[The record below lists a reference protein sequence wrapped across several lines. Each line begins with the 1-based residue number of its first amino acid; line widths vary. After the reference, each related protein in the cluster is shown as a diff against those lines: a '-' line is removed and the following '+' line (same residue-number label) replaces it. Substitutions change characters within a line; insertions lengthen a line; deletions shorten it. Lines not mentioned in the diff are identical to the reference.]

1 MNYYYGFM
9 SALNKSYLF
18 NLMDNV
24 IVNKVS
30 IIERCLK
37 RIHEEYQGD
46 AAELKRNF
54 TKQDSVIL
62 NLQRLCEASI
72 DIANRCLKLTNGPI
86 PQSSRDSF
94 SQLER
99 MGLLNADLAIS
110 MQKMVGLR
118 NIAVHDYLNLN
129 LDIVI
134 AVLDTHLRD
143 FQQFAVV
150 IMSQDLD
157 K

>member
-1 MNYYYGFM
+1 
-9 SALNKSYLF
+9 
-18 NLMDNV
+18 MDNV

-72 DIANRCLKLTNGPI
+72 DIANRCLKLTNGPFERTGVI
-86 PQSSRDSF
+86 TYANRLKVGYYRKVLPYLFIQSGV
-94 SQLER
+94 LE
-99 MGLLNADLAIS
+99 LLP
-110 MQKMVGLR
+110 
-118 NIAVHDYLNLN
+118 
-129 LDIVI
+129 
-134 AVLDTHLRD
+134 
-143 FQQFAVV
+143 
-150 IMSQDLD
+150 
-157 K
+157 